1 MNVLQVAR
9 LVSDKQGVGL
19 LPVTIVGLILTVVI
33 YREPYRPYILL
44 PYWLLWT
51 IFEALDV
58 ARLHK
63 LDQLH
68 PAKGSMYPSS
78 DRLLDNIVMLALYA
92 VFTLFELWVLCYRRH
107 QTRHGLNPAL
117 MNNEKGGSD
126 NSIEP

>member
-1 MNVLQVAR
+1 MNVLQIVR
-9 LVSDKQGVGL
+9 LVRDQQGVGL
-19 LPVTIVGLILTVVI
+19 LPVTLVGLVLTLVI
-33 YREPYRPYILL
+33 FREPIRPYMLL

-78 DRLLDNIVMLALYA
+78 DRLLDNIIMLALYA
-92 VFTLFELWVLCYRRH
+92 IFALFEIWVLYRRAL
-107 QTRHGLNPAL
+107 TSPAT
-117 MNNEKGGSD
+117 
-126 NSIEP
+126 NSNGDEASKAAPLGP